1 MRLIGDY
8 HTHTVYSHG
17 KSTVRE
23 NVIEAMNKGLKTI
36 AIAEHGPGH
45 VFYGVSFDN
54 LMKIKNEIEDLREEF
69 KGKIEILMGLE
80 ANIMDFKGNLDITK
94 DQAKELD
101 FLACGYH
108 NGIIPKDGLGKILF
122 SPLRYAK
129 KLSTSLEKKM
139 IEYATDSMIEATY
152 KYDLKFLTHPGAKF
166 YVDANRLAKDMNK
179 NTMLEINNKHGYLD
193 VDQLRLV
200 KDADIKFIINSDAH
214 KQENVGNVSKA
225 LDRIVEAGFDISKVV
240 NLEY

>member
-17 KSTVRE
+17 KSTVEE
-23 NVIEAMNKGLKTI
+23 NVLEAIDKGLKTI

-45 VFYGVSFDN
+45 VFYGVSWDN
-54 LMKIKNEIEDLREEF
+54 LMKIREEIEDL
-69 KGKIEILMGLE
+69 KKQHGDKIEILMGLE

-94 DQAKELD
+94 EQASELD

-108 NGIIPKDGLGKILF
+108 NGIIPKDIKGKILF
-122 SPLRYAK
+122 SPIKQFK
-129 KLSTSLEKKM
+129 KISKGFDKKV

-166 YVDANRLAKDMNK
+166 YVDTKRLAREMNK

-193 VDQLRLV
+193 VEQLKEV
-200 KDADIKFIINSDAH
+200 KDEDIKFIINSDAH
-214 KQENVGNVSKA
+214 RKVDVGNVEKA
-225 LDRIVEAGFDISKVV
+225 MGRIVESGFDISKVV
-240 NLEY
+240 NLE